1 MPTGAREVV
10 VTWREMANVA
20 LVWAATIILG
30 LATAI
35 WLVAVLE
42 GM

>member
-1 MPTGAREVV
+1 
-10 VTWREMANVA
+10 VTWREMANVV